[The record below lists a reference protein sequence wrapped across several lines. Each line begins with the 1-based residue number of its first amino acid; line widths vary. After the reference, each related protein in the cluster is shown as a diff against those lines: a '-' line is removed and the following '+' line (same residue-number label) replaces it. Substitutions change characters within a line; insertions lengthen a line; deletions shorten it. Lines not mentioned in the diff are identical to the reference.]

1 LLIAVGLALAGGAAL
16 LAGPWL
22 TGLDPTSHVY
32 PAIVWILAIWTAAH
46 VGLGLIMQLYCV
58 TRRAAGRM
66 DARHDIDITNV
77 ALYWHFV
84 AITVAVTVV
93 VITGFPLAA

>member
-1 LLIAVGLALAGGAAL
+1 
-16 LAGPWL
+16 
-22 TGLDPTSHVY
+22 
-32 PAIVWILAIWTAAH
+32 
-46 VGLGLIMQLYCV
+46 
-58 TRRAAGRM
+58 M

-84 AITVAVTVV
+84 ALTVAVTVV